1 VTTEEKEA
9 ARKESEAKKKE
20 KDAKKAEEKAAK
32 QRQKEKSVPKISKTE
47 VEDGWALAGAGAVKK
62 PIKGKAGKPPA
73 MLKSPPKAAVKT
85 GMGVTAI
92 TAQKRAG
99 GFAAL
104 MGGDSD
110 SDSGDEDETAAEA
123 EAEPLP
129 SPTASDEGAAAG
141 SAAEQSEELVK
152 GFVPKGS
159 SSLVSDELLVKKT
172 QSLLDEYW
180 SAQDVEEAVLCVR
193 ELSAPQFHPQL
204 VCQVLT
210 SVLERKDIHRELAVI
225 MLNRLWSEGLVTES
239 QLQTGIQDVASLI
252 EDLEIDIPLAGRL
265 IMQMIGKLIA
275 FGCVRLGTIP
285 RILPFFAESKIESLL
300 GELCSAVEGA
310 SNVGK
315 LQELYDAEE
324 SRPFPFGFKLS
335 GCKLVP
341 LSAH

>member
-1 VTTEEKEA
+1 MVAT
-9 ARKESEAKKKE
+9 
-20 KDAKKAEEKAAK
+20 
-32 QRQKEKSVPKISKTE
+32 
-47 VEDGWALAGAGAVKK
+47 
-62 PIKGKAGKPPA
+62 
-73 MLKSPPKAAVKT
+73 
-85 GMGVTAI
+85 
-92 TAQKRAG
+92 
-99 GFAAL
+99 
-104 MGGDSD
+104 
-110 SDSGDEDETAAEA
+110 
-123 EAEPLP
+123 
-129 SPTASDEGAAAG
+129 
-141 SAAEQSEELVK
+141 
-152 GFVPKGS
+152 GS

-193 ELSAPQFHPQL
+193 ELSTPHFHPQL

-210 SVLERKDIHRELAVI
+210 SVLERKDRHRELAVM
-225 MLNRLWSEGLVTES
+225 MLHRLWSEGLVTES

-324 SRPFPFGFKLS
+324 SPFPFGFKLS
-335 GCKLVP
+335 GCQSVRDGFA
-341 LSAH
+341 LSESDIMNLKYVLTKVGYLASRTPNFGI